1 MQKTFKHSL
10 QGVIMSVFVEIRFEL
25 ESLSDL
31 ELVEVARES
40 YGLDIDLTESRQ
52 IIIDQCIAI
61 EQHNFYR

>member
-1 MQKTFKHSL
+1 
-10 QGVIMSVFVEIRFEL
+10 MSVFVEIRFEL

-52 IIIDQCIAI
+52 IIIDQCIAV